1 MLSDEAIDELLQP
14 VFDALRSAM
23 REASSRGYAA
33 GSQAAVQAILHN
45 ATALLPVQPSLI
57 GGRSADYA
65 KPAADVIQSSHI
77 AMSDSVEA
85 EVVRRAPRGLVDEIL
100 DQVLRAKPGMTQE
113 EVESAVGE
121 VDSRV
126 AIKSVY
132 NKLRA
137 WEKQG
142 RRFRRHRG
150 LWYRIQDIP
159 PPWEGQ
165 SSPQGETG
173 GVEPPISDDD
183 LLG

>member
-1 MLSDEAIDELLQP
+1 MLTDEILEELLQP
-14 VFDALRSAM
+14 VFDAIRSAM
-23 REASSRGYAA
+23 REVSSRSYAA
-33 GSQAAVQAILHN
+33 GSQAALQAILHN

-65 KPAADVIQSSHI
+65 KPAAEVVQSGHVV
-77 AMSDSVEA
+77 MSDTAEA

-100 DQVLRAKPGMTQE
+100 DQVLRTKPGMTQE
-113 EVESAVGE
+113 EVEAAVGE
-121 VDSRV
+121 ADSRV

-150 LWYRIQDIP
+150 LWYRIEDIP
-159 PPWEGQ
+159 PPWAER

-173 GVEPPISDDD
+173 GVEPPESFD
-183 LLG
+183 L